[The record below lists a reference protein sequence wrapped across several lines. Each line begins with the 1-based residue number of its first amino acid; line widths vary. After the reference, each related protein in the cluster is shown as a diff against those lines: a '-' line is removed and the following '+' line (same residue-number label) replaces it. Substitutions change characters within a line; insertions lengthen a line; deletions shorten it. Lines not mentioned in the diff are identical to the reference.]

1 MRNSKIS
8 SQIGVL
14 CLNFCSLALF
24 LFCSIAGNAAEFSDP
39 LPELFAEAD
48 PYCVVW
54 ETPGRGFNDS
64 MPLGNGEVCV
74 NAWTEPDGRLEFF
87 IARTDAW
94 DEFGRLLKVGGVR
107 IAPDLPN
114 PECVKTDFRQEL
126 DTRTGTMS
134 VQYGSAGERVKIRV
148 WIDSERPVIVAEID
162 SEKPLAPTVT
172 QQLWRTETRQV
183 KMNEVSDLPYRE
195 TVTYRPDSVV
205 EASVL
210 PESMVGWFH
219 ANGSE
224 TPAYDRLAKIQGSDD
239 FPRVNP
245 LKDRIFGAVIHA
257 DGAKKTDAQTLTF
270 PSGTRHT
277 VEIAVLTLH
286 PATEEKWIAESQ
298 KILADARKIPL
309 ETRYAQTAQW
319 WRDFQNR
326 SWILLSEVP
335 NSAKAQEAKPQN
347 HPLWTL
353 SAHDLRIGVDSDG
366 KNRFLGQIE
375 SVEIFR
381 NKKDGT
387 PEESLFSRMDLS
399 PQSIPGSDSWNVAD
413 GWTMRAKL
421 RLKDPTCWQR
431 IFDKLT
437 SGRQNGFLA
446 DVTPNGGLRVICGE
460 ETIFFDEQ
468 LPTDRAFE
476 LMLEFDQKGLF
487 KVKVDGQELFFPE
500 STSRVSD
507 AFRITRGYTL
517 QRYLQACAGRG
528 NYAIKFNGSLFTI
541 PAEGRPDY
549 ADYRRWGTG
558 YWWQNTRL
566 PYYTMNASGDF
577 DLQKP
582 LWKQYASLLPLM
594 KHRVKK
600 YFGPNAEG
608 AYFAECLYFWGDV
621 FPEAYG
627 TTPWNEKDDPLQ
639 NSRWHKWEFVGGLE
653 LAFMALDYWEFTQD
667 EQFLRETAIPLADEI
682 TKFFGSFYRVDP
694 KTGKLDMTP
703 SQVAETWWD
712 CSDPMTEIAGL
723 YAVLPRLLALEERFT
738 TPEQR
743 AVWKALLARIPPIP
757 AWVDPE
763 GTKRLAPARTFASKH
778 NCETCELYCVFPF
791 RLAAVG
797 KEDAPIPFQLRFG
810 GKKDAKETTS
820 ADILAWENEKAQ
832 TADHAQLM
840 AYAKNALE
848 KRWDHGAYDWRYD
861 DIIMAYLGETES
873 AKEYLITRSKRTC
886 RDQRFPAYWAPPF
899 SWTPDQCHGA
909 VLMAALQ
916 GLIMQTDG
924 EQILLLPAFPSD
936 WNAEFKLHAP
946 KNTVVSG
953 TIKAGKLV
961 EWNVSPESRRKDVR
975 ILGGTK

>member
-1 MRNSKIS
+1 MRNSKILS
-8 SQIGVL
+8 RIWGM
-14 CLNFCSLALF
+14 CLNFCGLALL
-24 LFCSIAGNAAEFSDP
+24 LFCPIAGNAGEVSDL
-39 LPELFAEAD
+39 LPELPAEAD
-48 PYCVVW
+48 PYRVVW
-54 ETPGRGFNDS
+54 ETPGRGSNDS

-74 NAWTEPDGRLEFF
+74 NVWTEPDGRLEFF

-94 DEFGRLLKVGGVR
+94 DEFGRLLKLGGVR
-107 IAPDLPN
+107 IAPNLPN
-114 PECVKTDFRQEL
+114 PELVKTDFRQEL
-126 DTRTGTMS
+126 DTHTGTMS
-134 VQYGSAGERVKIRV
+134 VQYGPAGERVKIRF
-148 WIDSERPVIVAEID
+148 WIDSERPVIIAEID

-205 EASVL
+205 EASAL
-210 PESMVGWFH
+210 PEDQIGWFH

-224 TPAYDRLAKIQGSDD
+224 TPAYDRTAKIQGSDD

-387 PEESLFSRMDLS
+387 PDEYHFSRMDLS

-446 DVTPNGGLRVICGE
+446 DVTPNGSLRVICGE

-528 NYAIKFNGSLFTI
+528 NHAIKFNGSLFTV

-549 ADYRRWGTG
+549 ADYRLWGTG

-577 DLQKP
+577 DLQQP
-582 LWKQYASLLPLM
+582 LWKQYVSLLPLM
-594 KHRVKK
+594 KARVKK
-600 YFGPNAEG
+600 YFGPDAEG

-667 EQFLRETAIPLADEI
+667 ENFLRETVIPLADEI
-682 TKFFGSFYRVDP
+682 TKFFGTFYHVDP
-694 KTGKLDMTP
+694 RTGKLDFTP
-703 SQVAETWWD
+703 SQCAETWWD
-712 CSDPMTEIAGL
+712 CSDSMPEVSGL
-723 YAVLPRLLALEERFT
+723 YAVLSRLLALDERFT

-743 AVWKALLARIPPIP
+743 TAWKALLDKLPALP
-757 AWVDPE
+757 AWIDPQ
-763 GTKRLAPARTFASKH
+763 GVKRLAPARTFAQKR
-778 NCETCELYCVFPF
+778 NCETGELYCVFPF

-797 KEDAPIPFQLRFG
+797 KEDDPIPFQIHFG
-810 GKKDAKETTS
+810 GKKDAKETTPEV
-820 ADILAWENEKAQ
+820 LQAWENAKAQ
-832 TADHAQLM
+832 PVSYEQLM
-840 AYAKNALE
+840 EYARNALE
-848 KRWDHGAYDWRYD
+848 KRWDRGAYDWRYD

-873 AKEYLITRSKRTC
+873 AKEYLIARSKRSC
-886 RDQRFPAYWAPPF
+886 PKQRFPAFWAPPF
-899 SWTPDQCHGA
+899 SWKPDQCHGA

-924 EQILLLPAFPSD
+924 DKILLLPAFPSD

-946 KNTVVSG
+946 KNTIVTG
-953 TIKAGKLV
+953 TVKAGKLV
-961 EWNVSPESRRKDVR
+961 EWNVTPEVRRKDVR
-975 ILGGTK
+975 ILTETK